1 MSDLLFFAGGECLT
15 RHGTLVWRQSQAQ
28 DNASTFTRSGTTA
41 QYTGG
46 SERLVA
52 YTDANTERV
61 TWNDETPALLIE
73 QAHVN
78 LLTASNDDVTNWSDN
93 QGSGTTIGSVAD
105 PAGGTAAYSITGA
118 SGSGSR
124 GRNIGLNSFTGDGI
138 KSAVFVIKE
147 RTMPSSGNQAFGIKA
162 SSGGAAWHL
171 YFDITGWVNG
181 KPTITATTGTHL
193 GSRYIGNGFW
203 AVYGNTTSVTASE
216 SHRAYVYSNEDDNSN
231 SPAIDVYRMNA
242 YNDLTPRYSL
252 LDANI
257 TATVETFYADFV
269 APPQAMTVYAKVMG
283 DAGLDESASTSG
295 GNNGLVHIGSTGAST
310 DPRLSLYSTVGTNF
324 VFMHDNGTNE
334 RSSTISSSAAV
345 WGDTV
350 ELRGVLNADGSVVL
364 GQSIN
369 AGAETTGST
378 SSTSAVDADA
388 WAADRIYIGSLGT
401 ANQGVA
407 VVYAVKVA
415 RGVQTMAQMR
425 AL

>member
-1 MSDLLFFAGGECLT
+1 
-15 RHGTLVWRQSQAQ
+15 
-28 DNASTFTRSGTTA
+28 
-41 QYTGG
+41 
-46 SERLVA
+46 
-52 YTDANTERV
+52 
-61 TWNDETPALLIE
+61 
-73 QAHVN
+73 
-78 LLTASNDDVTNWSDN
+78 
-93 QGSGTTIGSVAD
+93 
-105 PAGGTAAYSITGA
+105 
-118 SGSGSR
+118 
-124 GRNIGLNSFTGDGI
+124 
-138 KSAVFVIKE
+138 
-147 RTMPSSGNQAFGIKA
+147 
-162 SSGGAAWHL
+162 
-171 YFDITGWVNG
+171 
-181 KPTITATTGTHL
+181 
-193 GSRYIGNGFW
+193 
-203 AVYGNTTSVTASE
+203 
-216 SHRAYVYSNEDDNSN
+216 
-231 SPAIDVYRMNA
+231 MNA